1 MVATPK
7 SIFKRATSKAAT
19 PKAATPKPA
28 TAGKAAKR
36 VKPKDTTITNP
47 RAIAAAVADAIGTTN
62 QEFLDTFT
70 KFVRNENPEATGRQW
85 ASDAQITDS
94 KNWIDSAKASGALP
108 IAAKTLKA
116 KAKDMRLKY
125 SITLQELAILQA
137 IKFLRDNGEDQSSLM
152 NTISV
157 NMTPAKQAE
166 EITKLDE
173 SSKKLEQDIKALKH
187 ASDIA
192 TKWESGAKSRIGEQR
207 ELAKLEELRKK
218 AEIAAQEYEAAKALL
233 KQ

>member
-1 MVATPK
+1 
-7 SIFKRATSKAAT
+7 
-19 PKAATPKPA
+19 
-28 TAGKAAKR
+28 
-36 VKPKDTTITNP
+36 
-47 RAIAAAVADAIGTTN
+47 
-62 QEFLDTFT
+62 
-70 KFVRNENPEATGRQW
+70 
-85 ASDAQITDS
+85 
-94 KNWIDSAKASGALP
+94 
-108 IAAKTLKA
+108 
-116 KAKDMRLKY
+116 
-125 SITLQELAILQA
+125 
-137 IKFLRDNGEDQSSLM
+137 M

-166 EITKLDE
+166 EIMKLDE
-173 SSKKLEQDIKALKH
+173 SSKKLEQDIMLKH